1 MQIRDYSLCYCL
13 PHPSVLLASP
23 LSKEKFKSFV
33 KSKIIDYWEGILRKE
48 AIELKSLTYFDP
60 HFMSLTSPHPIYR
73 TAGYAPNKVS
83 MAIVQALMLSGRYRC
98 DSLVCKWSK
107 KITGY
112 CTLSPSCANILEDL
126 DHILRICPALSAT
139 RNRLRDFTHC
149 YSQSLP
155 APVRNVLLQY
165 CNPENDDYCQFLL
178 DSSGFAEVVLFRQDF
193 GSEILESIFTVT
205 RTWAYLLHRERLKLR
220 GQWRSGPN

>member
-1 MQIRDYSLCYCL
+1 
-13 PHPSVLLASP
+13 
-23 LSKEKFKSFV
+23 
-33 KSKIIDYWEGILRKE
+33 
-48 AIELKSLTYFDP
+48 
-60 HFMSLTSPHPIYR
+60 MSLTSPHPIYR

-139 RNRLRDFTHC
+139 RNRLRDFTHS

-220 GQWRSGPN
+220 GQWRSGPNWLKIDWRRPLRIFINLDFNSSFYPCLHLQPRLEWHYFGQPHHFAAGFEKPCIGYHLAG